1 MGHAPL
7 AIWPAEAP
15 EGVFFLGC
23 CCLFRCEISEGGVIF
38 GNIPGRRGGSRWGSL
53 DLAFLPAYLAR
64 RGPPPRGRAVRVRAI
79 APAPR
84 SVPRTTMP
92 IFSRR
97 SPLGSANEKQTS
109 SGTTNFWWHNPKRRR
124 QRHGYCTPRSGK
136 FCTTTMLTLHTTQL
150 ITSENPRNCPTNGV
164 SGTC

>member
-84 SVPRTTMP
+84 SVPRTTLP
-92 IFSRR
+92 NFSRI

-109 SGTTNFWWHNPKRRR
+109 RISEKIAPEPRISGGIIQNEEDSAMATAPPAPVSSAP
-124 QRHGYCTPRSGK
+124 QRC
-136 FCTTTMLTLHTTQL
+136 
-150 ITSENPRNCPTNGV
+150 
-164 SGTC
+164 